1 MDTNHETVP
10 VEAAEAVVEAVEEA
24 VADVSIAVKED
35 TFPVIVRSLEDL
47 VEYFVFMLLL

>member
-10 VEAAEAVVEAVEEA
+10 VEVVEAAAVEEA